1 MIWRR
6 AADGNAML
14 FPELMNSFSPEISSV
29 VKCHAAFDYRAVTSR
44 RGDVTASIRET
55 NRYGAVSAATP
66 LLPNMQINFR
76 TVAAA
81 AAAEEEEEEEGEGEA
96 LNVAPNNLGENGGK

>member
-1 MIWRR
+1 VIWRR

-81 AAAEEEEEEEGEGEA
+81 AEEEEEGEGEA